1 VRYIVSGSGLDVEV
15 EVVEAP
21 GGGYRVRLEG
31 REYDVRWSP
40 ALGRT
45 HWWLEW
51 DGRRQV
57 VVVEPEGDLAGV
69 TLAVDHLDLRV
80 TAASPLRRPSRASGQ
95 ALPAVEVRAP
105 MPGLLVALEVRP
117 GQAVGAGEA
126 VAVIEA
132 MKMQMELRTPAAGTV
147 REVRAGA
154 GGEVS
159 AGDVIVVLEPD
170 RAAGAT

>member
-1 VRYIVSGSGLDVEV
+1 MKYVVSGAGLDVEV
-15 EVVEAP
+15 EVVEVP

-31 REYDVRWSP
+31 KEYDVRWNP
-40 ALGRT
+40 ALGGT

-51 DGRRQV
+51 DSRRQV
-57 VVVEPEGDLAGV
+57 VVVESEGDLVGV

-80 TAASPLRRPSRASGQ
+80 APASPLHRPGRAPDR

-105 MPGLLVALEVRP
+105 MPGLLVAVEVRA

-147 REVRAGA
+147 REVRASA

-159 AGDVIVVLEPD
+159 AGDVIVVLQPD
-170 RAAGAT
+170 RAAGAV